1 MCSCWLLLPLLFYKI
16 LCIHSC
22 CFIFFFLST
31 YNTKRCDILPLF
43 SLHICM
49 CINTFFIYS
58 VICKRWRVKVFLF
71 IEHITS
77 FHFFFAITTVLETHT
92 HTLTHVREEGWKHEC
107 TTTKDELIPRKEKK
121 NYDNVSVVSY
131 RVPFLL
137 LGTTGE
143 LNPLVSSVHV
153 SSFYILH
160 VI

>member
-77 FHFFFAITTVLETHT
+77 FHFFFAITHTHT
-92 HTLTHVREEGWKHEC
+92 HLLMLEK
-107 TTTKDELIPRKEKK
+107 KDENMSVLQPKTSSFPEKK
-121 NYDNVSVVSY
+121 RKIMITCRLCHIAY
-131 RVPFLL
+131 RFCC
-137 LGTTGE
+137 
-143 LNPLVSSVHV
+143 
-153 SSFYILH
+153 
-160 VI
+160 